1 MTQKNSFQNQTYD
14 EDENVDSDVKI
25 DGDSCNIFG
34 ENKTFDKLNVRDD
47 LSNLAVKSDDFA
59 NF

>member
-34 ENKTFDKLNVRDD
+34 ENKTFDKLIVRDD